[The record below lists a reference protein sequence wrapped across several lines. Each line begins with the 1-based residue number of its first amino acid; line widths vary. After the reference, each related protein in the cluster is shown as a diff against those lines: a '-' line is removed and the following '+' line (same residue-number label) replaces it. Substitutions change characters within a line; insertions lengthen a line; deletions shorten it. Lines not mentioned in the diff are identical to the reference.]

1 MATGRTTLRN
11 YRIFINGRDLSG
23 YSRSFGPLSTTFEEG
38 VDDSVNLT
46 VKQTMLGNATVGLG
60 TLNGIFD
67 NTASTGIHALMN
79 GAGVERTILVA
90 VGIQG
95 VPADNDPAFCGT
107 FMQTGYETGPGEN
120 PITATIPFANTASGA
135 DNLYYA
141 SPWGILLH
149 ALAARTA
156 ANTAVGLDQ
165 LAGTTKGGFMC
176 YHVTA
181 AAGTGDMTATIKVQ
195 HSTTTNLDGSF
206 SDLISSGSINCSGGG
221 VYGIVQLAPT
231 ATVGRYVRWQLALG
245 TATSVTF
252 TMAFCRNYI

>member
-1 MATGRTTLRN
+1 MTTGRVRLRDT
-11 YRIFINGRDLSG
+11 RIYVNGRDLSG
-23 YSRSFGPLSTTFEEG
+23 YMRSIGPLSITFEEG
-38 VDDSVNLT
+38 MDDAVTLP
-46 VKQTMLGNATVGLG
+46 VKQTILGNATVGLG

-79 GAGVERTILVA
+79 GAGVERTIMVA
-90 VGIQG
+90 IGIQAAP
-95 VPADNDPAFCGT
+95 VDNDPVFCGT
-107 FMQTGYETGPGEN
+107 FLQTGYETGPDDN

-141 SPWGILLH
+141 SPWGVLLH

-181 AAGTGDMTATIKVQ
+181 AAGAGDMTATIKVQ

-206 SDLISSGSINCSGGG
+206 SDLLSSGSVNCVGGM
-221 VYGIVQLAPT
+221 YGIVQLAPT

-252 TMAFCRNYI
+252 ALGFCRNYI